1 MGLWHELF
9 GNPELNRARAELD
22 TEREISNKMRVE
34 LEHANRVIE
43 SQGQQTLRSNEDHGK
58 EVQRLQG
65 CIDGITKARDKWQA
79 EAEGIQ
85 QSMVGR
91 DNAHAK
97 DVRLLGLRLEFH
109 RIGGEVYR
117 SLIRHLSQRLR
128 DEEQIYQENTHE
140 WRLKA
145 EGLEAERDQV
155 QNRIKQL
162 EGHLEQE
169 QTCMIEGLS
178 HDAAVQ
184 RVGELEVE
192 LQGTKD
198 SWGAEVDRL
207 NNEKDEVRAELV
219 AAKGKVADQER
230 TIERQEGRIRGLID
244 RVERAERNDM
254 PHDPD
259 TGRFVSRNG

>member
-9 GNPELNRARAELD
+9 GNPDLHRARAELD
-22 TEREISNKMRVE
+22 TEREISNKMRAE
-34 LEHANRVIE
+34 LEQAQKVIE
-43 SQGQQTLRSNEDHGK
+43 SQGQQTLRSDEDHRK

-65 CIDGITKARDKWQA
+65 CIDGITKARDKWQD
-79 EAEGIQ
+79 EATDTKLGWDESLRNQ
-85 QSMVGR
+85 TSET
-91 DNAHAK
+91 HA
-97 DVRLLGLRLEFH
+97 LGLRLEFH

-117 SLIRHLSQRLR
+117 GLIRHLSQRLR
-128 DEEQIYQENTHE
+128 DEEQMYQENTHE

-145 EGLEAERDQV
+145 EGLEAERDQT

-169 QTCMIEGLS
+169 QTRMIEGLS

-219 AAKGKVADQER
+219 AVKGKVADQER

-259 TGRFVSRNG
+259 TGRFVSKDG